1 MTTGLANLLLQLS
14 ALAEH
19 AVSKNLKPLETALE
33 IPMEKTGQGDRV
45 YVPTGP
51 NTLFLAR

>member
-14 ALAEH
+14 AAAEH

-33 IPMEKTGQGDRV
+33 TPMKTGQGDRD

-51 NTLFLAR
+51 RTLFLAR

>member
-1 MTTGLANLLLQLS
+1 MTTGLANLLLQLL
-14 ALAEH
+14 AAAEH

-33 IPMEKTGQGDRV
+33 TPMKKTVQTDRD

-51 NTLFLAR
+51 RTLFLAR